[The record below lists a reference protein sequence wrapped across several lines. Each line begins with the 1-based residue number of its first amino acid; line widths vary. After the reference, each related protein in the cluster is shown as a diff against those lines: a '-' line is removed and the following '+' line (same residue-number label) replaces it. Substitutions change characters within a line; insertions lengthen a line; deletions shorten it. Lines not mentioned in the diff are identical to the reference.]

1 MDGLNDLIHKRL
13 QKLEDLG
20 LTRQLTT
27 SEGLIDFSSNDY
39 LGVNRNEQLQDKIR
53 QAIMDSEPNSGST
66 GSRLLTG
73 NSAAIC
79 ELEEQ
84 VAAFHKAESAL
95 IFNSGYC
102 ANLGLFSTLGQ
113 RGVTIL
119 YDELVHASIH
129 DGIKLSKAQSIS
141 FDHNDVEDLA
151 NKLENVDGVAIV
163 IVESIY
169 SMDGDESPLKSI
181 SNLCIKNGATL
192 IVDEAHAIGMYG
204 EKGEGK
210 VVELGLENDVQ
221 IRLVTFGKAIGCH
234 GAAVL
239 CNDQTKRYLVNFSR
253 SLIFTT
259 SLPNHTILGVKT
271 VYDMMSVGG
280 VNKLKSSD
288 LIDLFKQLMKG
299 VSGFSD
305 KTSKSHIQAV
315 IVPGNEVVL
324 EVSAKLRELGFD
336 VRAIR
341 FPSVKKGAERLRIC
355 LHEFNNEEEVLG
367 LTSALRTI
375 LL

>member
-20 LTRQLTT
+20 LSRGLSTT
-27 SEGLIDFSSNDY
+27 EGLIDFSSNDY
-39 LGVNRNEQLQDKIR
+39 LGVNSNEDLQRKIR
-53 QAIMDSEPNSGST
+53 QSISDAESTSGST

-73 NSAAIC
+73 NSTVAC
-79 ELEEQ
+79 ELEKQ
-84 VAAFHKAESAL
+84 VAGFHKAESAL

-102 ANLGLFSTLGQ
+102 ANLALFSALGQ
-113 RGVTIL
+113 RGVTIV

-129 DGIKLSKAQSIS
+129 DGIKLSKAESVS
-141 FDHNDVEDLA
+141 FQHNDVQDLE
-151 NKLENVDGVAIV
+151 NKLRDVEGIAIV

-169 SMDGDESPLKSI
+169 SMDGDEAPLKSI
-181 SNLCIKNGATL
+181 SNLCFQNGATL
-192 IVDEAHAIGMYG
+192 IVDEAHAVGMYG

-239 CNDQTKRYLVNFSR
+239 FDDKTKQYLINFSR

-259 SLPNHTILGVKT
+259 SLPDHSLVGVRK
-271 VYDMMSVGG
+271 VYDSMSDMV
-280 VNKLKSSD
+280 VKKLNTRYLIALFKQSMKGLSGYDEKSSD
-288 LIDLFKQLMKG
+288 
-299 VSGFSD
+299 
-305 KTSKSHIQAV
+305 SHIQAV
-315 IVPGNEVVL
+315 IVPGNEAVL
-324 EVSAKLRELGFD
+324 NVSEKLKELGFD
-336 VRAIR
+336 VRPIR

-355 LHEFNNEEEVLG
+355 LHEFNTEDEVLG

-375 LL
+375 LS